1 MVSVRVAKKKQGEGT
16 KEKQRKEKWWWENN
30 TSSESGYYSKAIKE
44 VSQFSVHRVVEHRKG
59 SP

>member
-30 TSSESGYYSKAIKE
+30 TSSESGYYNKVIKDS
-44 VSQFSVHRVVEHRKG
+44 SQFSFHRVVEHGKR